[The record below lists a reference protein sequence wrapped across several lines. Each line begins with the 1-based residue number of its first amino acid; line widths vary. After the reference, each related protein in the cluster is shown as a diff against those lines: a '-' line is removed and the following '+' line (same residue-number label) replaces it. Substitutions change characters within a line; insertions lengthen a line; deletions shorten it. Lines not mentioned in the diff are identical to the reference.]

1 MFKYKI
7 SLSLFILSLTF
18 FYCKQRK
25 WSNELKYKFNSSI
38 SNNKLKFTDLLDSIN
53 FIQLDNSEL
62 KLGYPL
68 ERFHVRNGKYLIA
81 WNESGGYGKC
91 GLFDPKGN
99 LIAHLTSNSDPKLA
113 IGSIS
118 DLDLLKDTLFV
129 LSGTKLYKINVNN
142 NSVLEQLNFGEMF
155 STFRS
160 TEYGLAMFSQMN
172 SEYAVNMFDSRGR
185 FMKGLINLKELPTF
199 ISDDF
204 RHFSVFDHK
213 SDLFYCNLS
222 RDIYKIDYQL
232 MNSEIL
238 ISMDFGV
245 NQLNNKTLY
254 EYLKSA
260 GADHEMQDKLFNKE
274 GKFNFYSKVF
284 NLKSLYF
291 INFKLNKKTY
301 YSLLNKKS
309 QNLVSY
315 STIDNDTGLNFLTN
329 KFGAIQFMEGI
340 NEALYSIA
348 YPESIHQAILNNNN
362 QSSIKIKS
370 NWNAFKEILNSNGNP
385 VVVIYYLKK
394 F

>member
-1 MFKYKI
+1 M
-7 SLSLFILSLTF
+7 SLTF
-18 FYCKQRK
+18 FCSKQRK
-25 WSNELKYKFNSSI
+25 WSNGLKYKFNSSI
-38 SNNKLKFTDLLDSIN
+38 SNNKLKLTDLFNSIN

-68 ERFHVRNGKYLIA
+68 DRFHVRNGKYLIA

-91 GLFDPKGN
+91 GLFDYQGN
-99 LIAHLTSNSDPKLA
+99 LIAHLTSNSDPKLE
-113 IGSIS
+113 IRSIS

-129 LSGTKLYKINVNN
+129 LSGTKLYKINANN
-142 NSVLEQLNFGEMF
+142 NSVLEQLNFGEMY

-172 SEYAVNMFDSRGR
+172 SEYAVNMFDSRGTYI
-185 FMKGLINLKELPTF
+185 KGLINLKELPTF

-204 RHFSVFDHK
+204 RHFSVFDYK

-232 MNSEIL
+232 MNSEII
-238 ISMDFGV
+238 ISMDFGA

-254 EYLKSA
+254 EYLISA
-260 GADHEMQDKLFNKE
+260 GTNHEMQDKLFNKE
-274 GKFNFYSKVF
+274 GKFSFYSKVF
-284 NLKSLYF
+284 NIKHLYF
-291 INFKLNKKTY
+291 INLKLNKKTY

-315 STIDNDTGLNFLTN
+315 SSINNDTGLEFLTN
-329 KFGAIQFMEGI
+329 KFGAIQFVEGI

-348 YPESIHQAILNNNN
+348 YPESIHQAMLNNN

-370 NWNAFKEILNSNGNP
+370 NWDVFKKNLNLNGNP
-385 VVVIYYLKK
+385 VVVIYNLK
-394 F
+394 